1 MTIAEQL
8 ARAKTDLDDVYE
20 AGYNKGLTDAPPSGD
35 YQDGF
40 EAGKQAEYDAF
51 WNDIQDNGN
60 RDEYSYGFLRWGS
73 EYIRPKYK
81 VIPTVASG
89 ASNTFYRCLNLKK
102 IEAQYFDFSQKPYG
116 TGYGQGYNYTF
127 GLCTNLEEIEDIGL
141 TAQSTCEYAFT
152 SDTKLKTIA
161 KLGSNE
167 NTIFTGAFGYCSALE
182 NITFE
187 GVIGQSISFAQ
198 SPLLTVASM
207 DSIYAA
213 LKDYTSN
220 PGAYTLTLHA
230 NAWARWDA
238 AKPDIVA
245 QYGSMKNYVT
255 TTKGW
260 ATS

>member
-89 ASNTFYRCLNLKK
+89 ASNTFYRCLN
-102 IEAQYFDFSQKPYG
+102 YRRF
-116 TGYGQGYNYTF
+116 
-127 GLCTNLEEIEDIGL
+127 
-141 TAQSTCEYAFT
+141 
-152 SDTKLKTIA
+152 
-161 KLGSNE
+161 
-167 NTIFTGAFGYCSALE
+167 
-182 NITFE
+182 
-187 GVIGQSISFAQ
+187 
-198 SPLLTVASM
+198 
-207 DSIYAA
+207 
-213 LKDYTSN
+213 
-220 PGAYTLTLHA
+220 
-230 NAWARWDA
+230 R
-238 AKPDIVA
+238 
-245 QYGSMKNYVT
+245 
-255 TTKGW
+255 
-260 ATS
+260 